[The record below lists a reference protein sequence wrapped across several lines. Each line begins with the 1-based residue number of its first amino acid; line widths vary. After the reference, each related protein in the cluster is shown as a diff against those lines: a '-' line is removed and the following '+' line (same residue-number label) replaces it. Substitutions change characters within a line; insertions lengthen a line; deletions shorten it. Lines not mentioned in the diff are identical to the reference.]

1 MLYFFVFLKS
11 QKKQPP
17 KKTKNILKTPMQ
29 TTHYQFLT
37 HRSTNIGGYRY
48 FFNGQEA
55 DNEVFG
61 ETANF
66 GYEFRQ
72 YDSRLARWWS
82 VDPKWNEYPN
92 VSPFVFCNGSPIM
105 LMDPDGERVF
115 AYNNDIKTRKYIKRY
130 MKEQFGASNMIRFK
144 GDGEMVL
151 KKHNFEKILLKANTH
166 QATLLQ
172 GLYDAITTPEK
183 VLVKIEKDMSCV
195 NFSKQSIIGYEDDGT
210 PIMDEPR
217 ETPMETKNT
226 GGGATVKSK
235 FFNAYL
241 IGISDRVANETKTST
256 GEYLIGGT
264 SEDKLYPITTG
275 NASSVFFHEL
285 LDEFL
290 NYYVNRNVSN
300 DSPGI
305 EQVKFQNEALKNT
318 HQPVRDG
325 TDHER

>member
-1 MLYFFVFLKS
+1 MLV
-11 QKKQPP
+11 
-17 KKTKNILKTPMQ
+17 
-29 TTHYQFLT
+29 
-37 HRSTNIGGYRY
+37 
-48 FFNGQEA
+48 
-55 DNEVFG
+55 
-61 ETANF
+61 
-66 GYEFRQ
+66 
-72 YDSRLARWWS
+72 
-82 VDPKWNEYPN
+82 
-92 VSPFVFCNGSPIM
+92 
-105 LMDPDGERVF
+105 DPDGERVF

-172 GLYDAITTPEK
+172 GLYNAITTSERS
-183 VLVKIEKDMSCV
+183 LVKIEKDMSLV

-210 PIMDEPR
+210 PIMDELKG
-217 ETPMETKNT
+217 TPLETKNT
-226 GGGATVKSK
+226 GGGATVKSE

-241 IGISDRVANETKTST
+241 IGISDRVANDTRTST
-256 GEYLIGGT
+256 GEYFIGGT
-264 SEDKLYPITTG
+264 SEDELYPITTG

-305 EQVKFQNEALKNT
+305 DQVKFQNEALKNT